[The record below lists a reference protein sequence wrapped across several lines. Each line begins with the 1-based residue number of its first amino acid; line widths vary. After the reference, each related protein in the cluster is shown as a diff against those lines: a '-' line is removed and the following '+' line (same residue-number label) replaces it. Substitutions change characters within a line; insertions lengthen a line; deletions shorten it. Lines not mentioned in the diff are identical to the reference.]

1 MLVGNVGDEQP
12 HQSLFS
18 LLLDIET
25 RLRAEARGDSHH
37 PSRFAKTRRT
47 QKEQESLPVK
57 LNSLTRFNLRL
68 DEGAFAQ
75 DGMVEDLADV
85 TAVVTETHKRLVF
98 PELRGVERASIFPKY
113 DPHDCAMSVGSLT
126 DSNNS
131 RRNKCHCGAFY
142 RWVRFSSL

>member
-85 TAVVTETHKRLVF
+85 AEGTLIDINKATNPLDSWTRYVPPTDQRRDSKA
-98 PELRGVERASIFPKY
+98 ELAR
-113 DPHDCAMSVGSLT
+113 
-126 DSNNS
+126 
-131 RRNKCHCGAFY
+131 
-142 RWVRFSSL
+142 